1 MRFFRILFSA
11 IFTNENKRP
20 LRVLGFLGNLHFVNI
35 FCSRAMIFKK
45 RGFFMQV
52 SLGREK
58 AKRNIVI
65 FVIGTFLLFIAS
77 ILTNVADVAH
87 VEWLNY
93 FVVMSFV
100 GTILQIIAIIL
111 LRNVN
116 KNYANAL
123 WALIL
128 SLLCLLVVFILT
140 LIASTQQDPTTLAKV
155 ADGFSIASTVAEAL
169 VVIFFVKGTNQLAEE
184 NDKGMPVLTKVI
196 IRGYLLI
203 FLLSIILSL
212 LSYIPAIGENQI
224 VIGVFAIII
233 LVLYVVREIA
243 YLFFLIKS
251 LWRVK

>member
-1 MRFFRILFSA
+1 
-11 IFTNENKRP
+11 
-20 LRVLGFLGNLHFVNI
+20 
-35 FCSRAMIFKK
+35 
-45 RGFFMQV
+45 MQV

-77 ILTNVADVAH
+77 VLTNAADVAH

-100 GTILQIIAIIL
+100 GTILQIIAIVL

-116 KNYANAL
+116 KCYANSL

-155 ADGFSIASTVAEAL
+155 ADGFSIASSIAEAL

-184 NDKGMPVLTKVI
+184 NDKGMPILTKII
-196 IRGYLLI
+196 IRGYILI

-212 LSYIPAIGENQI
+212 LSYIPAIGENAT
-224 VIGVFAIII
+224 VVNVFAIII
-233 LVLYVVREIA
+233 LVLYVIREIA